1 MSILC
6 RNNESFEKINSMD
19 GIFGLKRK
27 RDHAIYLGIDRNRPG
42 LKGFQF
48 GANNETIF
56 YGTFEEYNCSKIT
69 LN

>member
-1 MSILC
+1 
-6 RNNESFEKINSMD
+6 MD

-27 RDHAIYLGIDRNRPG
+27 RDHKIYLGIGRNRPG
-42 LKGFQF
+42 MKGFQF

-56 YGTFEEYNCSKIT
+56 YGTFEEYNCSKIN